1 MCVMVRTVISLD
13 SAEKAWLDAKS
24 RAERVAMTE
33 LVRRAIRRFRQA
45 DESASLQGVRAV
57 LAATRGPLDG
67 RGRTRLSAQGAKSLV
82 QAVKILLDSVIV
94 IDHLN
99 GIEQATRY

>member
-1 MCVMVRTVISLD
+1 MRVMVRTVISLD

-45 DESASLQGVRAV
+45 DESASPQGVRAV
-57 LAATRGPLDG
+57 LAATRGLWTAGDG
-67 RGRTRLSAQGAKSLV
+67 LAYQRRGRKAWSR
-82 QAVKILLDSVIV
+82 
-94 IDHLN
+94 
-99 GIEQATRY
+99 R